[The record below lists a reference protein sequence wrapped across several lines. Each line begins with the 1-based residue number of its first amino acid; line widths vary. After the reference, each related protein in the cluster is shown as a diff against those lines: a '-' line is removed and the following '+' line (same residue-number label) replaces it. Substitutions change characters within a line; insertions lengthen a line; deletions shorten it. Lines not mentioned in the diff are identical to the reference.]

1 MFCVLHCRPPGIYK
15 PDYIEEL
22 FKRYDDVADMPSAPE
37 RPDWCN
43 GKKSDRDFVKI
54 RLT

>member
-1 MFCVLHCRPPGIYK
+1 MLYLSFCPCRPPGIYK

-22 FKRYDDVADMPSAPE
+22 FRRYDDVADMPLAPE

-43 GKKSDRDFVKI
+43 GKPKMF
-54 RLT
+54 